1 MTTRRKR
8 ELGLGI
14 AGLAYLILV
23 LFQNIYSPPLALVLV
38 SLAAYELIDSH
49 RARNKP

>member
-1 MTTRRKR
+1 MTKRGIR

-14 AGLAYLILV
+14 AGAVYLALV
-23 LFQNIYSPPLALVLV
+23 LFRNIYSPFFALVLI
-38 SLAAYELIDSH
+38 SLAAFELIDSH